1 MVQMARQ
8 TSRTTGP
15 HHATRRWVL
24 LGEGVPGVR
33 WVPAIRGLWH
43 GGNPAG
49 IMHTAVAP
57 PPTSRCP
64 PAPATPARR
73 PYWSRLTPREI
84 TRMDS
89 SNAETDST
97 AMSVLARGESGIVSV
112 GLNAE
117 EFVTET

>member
-1 MVQMARQ
+1 MATQ
-8 TSRTTGP
+8 TSSTTGP

-49 IMHTAVAP
+49 IMHTAW
-57 PPTSRCP
+57 PPTPTTRRSSP
-64 PAPATPARR
+64 PCQVVRD

-89 SNAETDST
+89 SSAETDST
-97 AMSVLARGESGIVSV
+97 AMSILARGERGIVSV

>member
-1 MVQMARQ
+1 MATQ
-8 TSRTTGP
+8 TSSTTGP

-43 GGNPAG
+43 GVNPAG
-49 IMHTAVAP
+49 IMHTAW
-57 PPTSRCP
+57 PPTPTTRLV
-64 PAPATPARR
+64 ADARSSGPL
-73 PYWSRLTPREI
+73 PYWSRLTPREM

-89 SNAETDST
+89 SSAETDST
-97 AMSVLARGESGIVSV
+97 AMSILARGESGIVSV